1 MLDFQGLDP
10 LAHIANNNEEADEG
24 ENERDVFAHVP
35 GPSKKRKRMDHTR
48 TKKSVIGSKRK
59 IQNQKDAESALL
71 ARQNE
76 NREALQIIMK
86 VG

>member
-35 GPSKKRKRMDHTR
+35 GPSKKRKRM
-48 TKKSVIGSKRK
+48 TKQEQRK
-59 IQNQKDAESALL
+59 VLLRVKGKFKKQKDV
-71 ARQNE
+71 E
-76 NREALQIIMK
+76 NAI
-86 VG
+86 